1 MNIIEHIKPEQFNA
15 LNEIHA
21 KLNSINASI
30 SDIDA
35 AINKNNLIIAD
46 NATPIDNASTLR
58 ADYHQAAAHAELGII
73 SIDDV
78 NNHHADMKSAE
89 LLDDQH
95 NEARV
100 DITKKAN
107 AALLGLNT
115 LKNDQEKI
123 AETIKAELKACK
135 MATLI
140 KIIKT
145 QSLDYERKALETIES
160 YKTLGALENL
170 VPLFSDNKQSSSG
183 TIPWEGGKIS
193 LPAVNMGNQ
202 KRQKST
208 LNRFNDALLI
218 GIEMNWLLSDDSVTA
233 LTASISELFSN
244 PFSEVK

>member
-135 MATLI
+135 IATLTE
-140 KIIKT
+140 IIRT
-145 QSLDYERKALETIES
+145 QALDYERKALETIEL
-160 YKTLGALENL
+160 YKTLAALENL
-170 VPLFSDNKQSSSG
+170 VPIFKDNHDAKSG
-183 TIPWEGGKIS
+183 VLLWHGSKIS

-202 KRQKST
+202 KRQKSN
-208 LNRFNDALLI
+208 LNRFDDNLLI
-218 GIEMNWLLSDDSVTA
+218 GIELSWLLHDDSVRA
-233 LTASISELFSN
+233 LTTSISELFSN

>member
-21 KLNSINASI
+21 KLNNINAYI

-58 ADYHQAAAHAELGII
+58 ADYHQAVAHAELGII

-78 NNHHADMKSAE
+78 DSHHADMKSVE

-95 NEARV
+95 NAERA

-107 AALLGLNT
+107 VALLGLNT

>member
-135 MATLI
+135 IATLTE
-140 KIIKT
+140 IIRT
-145 QSLDYERKALETIES
+145 QALDYERKALETIEL
-160 YKTLGALENL
+160 YKTLAALENL
-170 VPLFSDNKQSSSG
+170 VPIFKDNHQATSG
-183 TIPWEGGKIS
+183 VLPWQVTKIS
-193 LPAVNMGNQ
+193 LPAINSGNQ
-202 KRQKST
+202 KRQPSV
-208 LNRFNDALLI
+208 LNYFNDALLI
-218 GIEMNWLLSDDSVTA
+218 DIATNYLLSEDSVKA
-233 LTASISELFSN
+233 LTTSISELFSN